1 MRAFRRLLLLTL
13 FAAAGVALALGVGL
27 SSRPPEPNVAEAASD
42 PAAGHEVCTAQGCR
56 LPATDHEPRNLKDS
70 QPTDSSESR
79 STGDAGKAAAATA
92 PSVLTADRQTTV
104 KPNHGE
110 PGRSDRP
117 SEDKT
122 ADSGVTEEPTAKS
135 PNPASN
141 PSATE
146 ALSQYP
152 STESTS
158 THSANT
164 GPIQLSLAPSAAGEA
179 AIPHRTPAN
188 SSDNAGQLADPYP
201 RLARLLKSGSSN
213 TSTAEPSGPAKP
225 AARATLPEPAT
236 LPAAGVSQTPAVGS
250 VPAEPVPAPP
260 GVRWPTAVPT
270 PLPPVGAAVQSANGN
285 PVPTP
290 PAAGLSSPSA
300 EGDPAVGGRAKGS
313 VARVTTGEGDNALSI
328 HIQNADI
335 REVLELLSEK
345 GNLNILAGNAVQ
357 GKVSAT
363 LRGVDID
370 SALKAILRSTGLV
383 SRREGKFI
391 YVGTP
396 QEFIQ
401 IEQSLD
407 QVGTRVYRPNYVTAD
422 ELKTLITPLLTATT
436 GTASVST
443 PAEKGI
449 SSTTDAAG
457 NGPAGGDT
465 LLVRDYEAVLAQVDQ
480 VVAEV
485 DVRPLQVS
493 IEAMILSVKL
503 SDGNTFGVNFQL
515 LHGDHMKFGWGTI
528 PNQSSAVKLSDK
540 VTVSSSDTA
549 LDGLTSVL
557 LNGGLKFGYL
567 DSNVG
572 LYINALES
580 VGDTNVIATPR
591 VTVLNKQR
599 AYVHIGE
606 KLGYIST
613 TVTET
618 ASTSS
623 VEFLDVGTELR
634 LRPFISRD
642 GLIRMEVHPEL
653 STGSVDKEEN
663 YTIPNKEVTEVTT
676 NVMIRDGCTAVIGGL
691 IRNQLSTTATQ
702 VPVLGSLPFLGVL
715 FRGTSETTERHEIIV
730 LITPRIIY
738 DPETAREGDKEACEY
753 HRRQAVYAEKMN
765 PFSKRW
771 IARRYFRL
779 AQSAWAEGDR
789 DRALRFAELA
799 VHFDPLNRA
808 AIDLRSDIWL
818 NKPVGDHTSPCP
830 ADAAAGVP
838 LDGQAVA
845 PWLLSDLEH
854 EPSPKAAVQPHPLD
868 PGQPGTRVEIKRP
881 RVLQP

>member
-27 SSRPPEPNVAEAASD
+27 SSRPPEPSVAEASNGPASQEIRVVQENHVSAPS
-42 PAAGHEVCTAQGCR
+42 PAAEATPAQTPSVKQNVAQARGAGVPADEPPSAKINTPVAETGR
-56 LPATDHEPRNLKDS
+56 PSAKPQGRTSQEDAAKAADKPALAKTDNTRGANAPAVLPQAETPAVQEPAVPRTPLA
-70 QPTDSSESR
+70 DSS
-79 STGDAGKAAAATA
+79 T
-92 PSVLTADRQTTV
+92 
-104 KPNHGE
+104 
-110 PGRSDRP
+110 
-117 SEDKT
+117 SE
-122 ADSGVTEEPTAKS
+122 
-135 PNPASN
+135 
-141 PSATE
+141 
-146 ALSQYP
+146 
-152 STESTS
+152 
-158 THSANT
+158 
-164 GPIQLSLAPSAAGEA
+164 
-179 AIPHRTPAN
+179 
-188 SSDNAGQLADPYP
+188 GQLADPYP
-201 RLARLLKSGSSN
+201 RLARLLKSGSGSSEAAQKN
-213 TSTAEPSGPAKP
+213 SAAPAP
-225 AARATLPEPAT
+225 
-236 LPAAGVSQTPAVGS
+236 GVPIVPTTPGFLNSQGA
-250 VPAEPVPAPP
+250 VPAEPLPTPP
-260 GVRWPTAVPT
+260 GVRWPTSTAL
-270 PLPPVGAAVQSANGN
+270 PLPAAKPGQRAGDSRLPTTPSAGLRAA
-285 PVPTP
+285 PAEPG
-290 PAAGLSSPSA
+290 PAADAPG
-300 EGDPAVGGRAKGS
+300 KGA
-313 VARVTTGEGDNALSI
+313 VARITTGEGDNQLSM

-363 LRGVDID
+363 LRGVDVD
-370 SALKAILRSTGLV
+370 SALKAILKSTGLV
-383 SRREGKFI
+383 CRREGKFI

-396 QEFIQ
+396 QEFTQ

-407 QVGTRVYRPNYVTAD
+407 QVGTRVYRPNYVTAE
-422 ELKTLITPLLTATT
+422 ELKTLITPLLTAST
-436 GTASVST
+436 GTAAVSS
-443 PAEKGI
+443 PPEKGI
-449 SSTTDAAG
+449 SATTEAKGDSL
-457 NGPAGGDT
+457 AGGDA
-465 LLVRDYEAVLAQVDQ
+465 LLVRDFEAVLTQVDQ

-503 SDGNTFGVNFQL
+503 NDGNDFGVNFQL

-528 PNQSSAVKLSDK
+528 PNQGSAVKMSDK
-540 VTVSSSDTA
+540 ITVPTSATS

-572 LYINALES
+572 LYINALERI
-580 VGDTNVIATPR
+580 GDTNVIATPR

-676 NVMIRDGCTAVIGGL
+676 NVIVRDGCTAVIGGL
-691 IRNQLSTTATQ
+691 IRNQLATTATQ
-702 VPVLGSLPFLGVL
+702 VPVLGSLPFVGVL
-715 FRGTSETTERHEIIV
+715 FRGSSETMERHEIIV

-738 DPETAREGDKEACEY
+738 DPESAREGDKEACEY
-753 HRRQAVYAEKMN
+753 HRRQAVYAEKMS

-779 AQSAWAEGDR
+779 AQSAWAQGDR
-789 DRALRFAELA
+789 DRALRFVELS
-799 VHFDPLNRA
+799 VHFDPLHRA

-818 NKPVGDHTSPCP
+818 NKRVGDHTSPCP
-830 ADAAAGVP
+830 ADAAGAP

-854 EPSPKAAVQPHPLD
+854 ESVQKAALPHPLD
-868 PGQPGTRVEIKRP
+868 PGQPGARVDIKRP

>member
-13 FAAAGVALALGVGL
+13 FAVAGVALALGVGL
-27 SSRPPEPNVAEAASD
+27 F
-42 PAAGHEVCTAQGCR
+42 
-56 LPATDHEPRNLKDS
+56 S
-70 QPTDSSESR
+70 QP
-79 STGDAGKAAAATA
+79 
-92 PSVLTADRQTTV
+92 P
-104 KPNHGE
+104 
-110 PGRSDRP
+110 
-117 SEDKT
+117 
-122 ADSGVTEEPTAKS
+122 
-135 PNPASN
+135 
-141 PSATE
+141 
-146 ALSQYP
+146 
-152 STESTS
+152 
-158 THSANT
+158 
-164 GPIQLSLAPSAAGEA
+164 APSAAAAGRPAVSQEGQTAKEA
-179 AIPHRTPAN
+179 RSSTSSAVPAPSSHSQPAEVLRAESGADTAAAKAAVAKQASAKAIPSSTGPRKDEAKASPAKPLSRNAEENSTKAATKSAPTKTEEAHAAHAPKAEPIDDMPAVQEPVVSRTPLADSSN
-188 SSDNAGQLADPYP
+188 SQGQLSDPYP
-201 RLARLLKSGSSN
+201 RLARLLKSGSGS
-213 TSTAEPSGPAKP
+213 S
-225 AARATLPEPAT
+225 EPA
-236 LPAAGVSQTPAVGS
+236 PKNKKASGVPSATGTPDFLQSA
-250 VPAEPVPAPP
+250 VPAEPLPAPP
-260 GVRWPTAVPT
+260 GVRWPTPT
-270 PLPPVGAAVQSANGN
+270 AAPLPADKSAAKRAVESLLPIAPGAGVPRPSEPAPLADAPGKN
-285 PVPTP
+285 PVT
-290 PAAGLSSPSA
+290 
-300 EGDPAVGGRAKGS
+300 RITKGN
-313 VARVTTGEGDNALSI
+313 GDNQLSM

-357 GKVSAT
+357 GKVSAV
-363 LRGVDID
+363 LRGVDVD
-370 SALKAILRSTGLV
+370 SALKAILKSTGLV
-383 SRREGKFI
+383 CRREGKFI

-396 QEFIQ
+396 QEFAQ

-407 QVGTRVYRPNYVTAD
+407 QLGTRVYRPNYVTAE
-422 ELKTLITPLLTATT
+422 ELKTLVTPLLTANT
-436 GTASVST
+436 GTAAVST
-443 PAEKGI
+443 PPEKGI
-449 SSTTDAAG
+449 ASTTEANG
-457 NGPAGGDT
+457 NSFAGGDA
-465 LLVRDYEAVLAQVDQ
+465 LLVRDYEAVLTQVDQ

-503 SDGNTFGVNFQL
+503 SDGNDFGVNFQL

-528 PNQSSAVKLSDK
+528 PNQAGAVKMTDK
-540 VTVSSSDTA
+540 VTVPTSATA

-580 VGDTNVIATPR
+580 IGDTNVIATPR

-676 NVMIRDGCTAVIGGL
+676 NVIVRDGCTAVIGGL
-691 IRNQLSTTATQ
+691 IRNQLATTASQ
-702 VPVLGSLPFLGVL
+702 VPVLGSLPLVGAL
-715 FRGTSETTERHEIIV
+715 FRGSSETTERHEIIV
-730 LITPRIIY
+730 LLTPRIIY
-738 DPETAREGDKEACEY
+738 DQESAREGDQQACEY

-779 AQSAWAEGDR
+779 AQSAWAQGDR

-818 NKPVGDHTSPCP
+818 NKRVGNHTSPCP
-830 ADAAAGVP
+830 SEAPSAP

-854 EPSPKAAVQPHPLD
+854 EPVQQAAALPHPMD
-868 PGQPGTRVEIKRP
+868 PGRPGERVDIKRP
-881 RVLQP
+881 QVLQP

>member
-27 SSRPPEPNVAEAASD
+27 SSHPPEPSVAEASSGPAGQERRVVPESHASARSGVSAIPGNAPLED
-42 PAAGHEVCTAQGCR
+42 ARRLPPAAEAAPAQT
-56 LPATDHEPRNLKDS
+56 PAVK
-70 QPTDSSESR
+70 Q
-79 STGDAGKAAAATA
+79 KAAEARGGGA
-92 PSVLTADRQTTV
+92 PAD
-104 KPNHGE
+104 G
-110 PGRSDRP
+110 
-117 SEDKT
+117 
-122 ADSGVTEEPTAKS
+122 
-135 PNPASN
+135 
-141 PSATE
+141 
-146 ALSQYP
+146 
-152 STESTS
+152 
-158 THSANT
+158 
-164 GPIQLSLAPSAAGEA
+164 PSAARPTAQIAEMEHSSAKTPGRLSPEKA
-179 AIPHRTPAN
+179 AKGAEQPATVKIENTHAADAPAGLPQAEMPAVQEPVIPRKPLAD
-188 SSDNAGQLADPYP
+188 SSTSEGQLADPYP
-201 RLARLLKSGSSN
+201 RLARLLKSGSAS
-213 TSTAEPSGPAKP
+213 SEPAQNSGAASAPAVPIPPTTRGFLKP
-225 AARATLPEPAT
+225 PGALLPEP
-236 LPAAGVSQTPAVGS
+236 LPT
-250 VPAEPVPAPP
+250 PP
-260 GVRWPTAVPT
+260 GVRWPTPSA
-270 PLPPVGAAVQSANGN
+270 LPPAGAKPGPRAGDSGL
-285 PVPTP
+285 PTP
-290 PAAGLSSPSA
+290 PGAGLGAAPAEPAPTSGAAG
-300 EGDPAVGGRAKGS
+300 KGA
-313 VARVTTGEGDNALSI
+313 VARITTGEGDNQLSM

-363 LRGVDID
+363 LRGVDVD
-370 SALKAILRSTGLV
+370 SALKAILKSTGLV
-383 SRREGKFI
+383 CRREGKFI

-396 QEFIQ
+396 QEFTQ

-407 QVGTRVYRPNYVTAD
+407 QLGTRVYRPNYVTAE
-422 ELKTLITPLLTATT
+422 ELKTLITPLLTAST
-436 GTASVST
+436 GTAAVSSQ
-443 PAEKGI
+443 PEKGI
-449 SSTTDAAG
+449 SSTLEAKGDSF
-457 NGPAGGDT
+457 AGGDA
-465 LLVRDYEAVLAQVDQ
+465 LLVRDFEAVLTQVDQ

-503 SDGNTFGVNFQL
+503 NDGNDFGVNFQL

-528 PNQSSAVKLSDK
+528 PNQSSAVKMSDK
-540 VTVSSSDTA
+540 ITVPTSATS

-580 VGDTNVIATPR
+580 IGDTNVIATPR

-676 NVMIRDGCTAVIGGL
+676 NVIVRDGCTAVIGGL
-691 IRNQLSTTATQ
+691 IRNQLATTATQ

-715 FRGTSETTERHEIIV
+715 FRGSEETIERHEVIV
-730 LITPRIIY
+730 LLTPRIIY
-738 DPETAREGDKEACEY
+738 DPESAREGDKEACEY
-753 HRRQAVYAEKMN
+753 HRRQAVYAEKMS

-779 AQSAWAEGDR
+779 AQSAWAQGDR
-789 DRALRFAELA
+789 DRALRFVELA
-799 VHFDPLNRA
+799 VHFDPLHRA

-818 NKPVGDHTSPCP
+818 NKRVGDHTSPCP
-830 ADAAAGVP
+830 VDAASAP

-854 EPSPKAAVQPHPLD
+854 ESVQKATLPHPLD
-868 PGQPGTRVEIKRP
+868 PGQPGARVDVKRP